1 MSWRLSPAAVAALP
15 ALVALER
22 EAFASDRFNARQFR
36 YLLTQARATC
46 LVAADDDRLLGYAVA
61 LYRADTTR
69 GRLYGIAVA
78 DAARGQGV
86 ATALVEAIA
95 AAARAQGCTALGLE
109 VRADNDAALGLYRKL
124 GFVAAGV
131 LPGYYEDGAAAI
143 RMRRDL
149 AVEPQSS

>member
-1 MSWRLSPAAVAALP
+1 MNWRLRRAAVADLP

-22 EAFASDRFNARQFR
+22 QSFASDRFNARQFR
-36 YLLTQARATC
+36 YLLTRARATF
-46 LVAADDDRLLGYAVA
+46 LVAAGGDQLLGYAVA

-78 DAARGQGV
+78 AAARGQGV

-109 VRADNDAALGLYRKL
+109 VRADNDAALRLYRKL
-124 GFVAAGV
+124 GFVPAGV
-131 LPGYYEDGAAAI
+131 LPGYYEDGTAAI

-149 AVEPQSS
+149 ATEPQSS